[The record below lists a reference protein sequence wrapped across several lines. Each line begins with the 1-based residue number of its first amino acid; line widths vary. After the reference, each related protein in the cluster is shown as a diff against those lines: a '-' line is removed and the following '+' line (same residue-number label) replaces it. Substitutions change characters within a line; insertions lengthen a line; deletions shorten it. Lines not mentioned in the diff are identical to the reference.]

1 MMLEDEDNYQHL
13 QDCWIGNKKLNKED
27 KVRYHCYLTG
37 KYKGAVHDQCNKI
50 WRKLSIIFHNLEGYD
65 GHIILKELNNFNNID
80 IQEIPKTSEKYMS
93 IIINNSIVFLDL
105 FQFYKGSLDS
115 LAGNLE
121 DSNFKHLLSEFS
133 ANKLEI
139 LKRKDAYPY
148 EWVDSYEKF
157 NYTELPPKE
166 CFY

>member
-1 MMLEDEDNYQHL
+1 M
-13 QDCWIGNKKLNKED
+13 KK
-27 KVRYHCYLTG
+27 
-37 KYKGAVHDQCNKI
+37 
-50 WRKLSIIFHNLEGYD
+50 
-65 GHIILKELNNFNNID
+65 LNNFNNID

-93 IIINNSIVFLDL
+93 IIINNSVVFLDS

-121 DSNFKHLLSEFS
+121 DSNFKHLLSQFS

-157 NYTELPPKE
+157 NYRITSKRMFLLINKRW
-166 CFY
+166 